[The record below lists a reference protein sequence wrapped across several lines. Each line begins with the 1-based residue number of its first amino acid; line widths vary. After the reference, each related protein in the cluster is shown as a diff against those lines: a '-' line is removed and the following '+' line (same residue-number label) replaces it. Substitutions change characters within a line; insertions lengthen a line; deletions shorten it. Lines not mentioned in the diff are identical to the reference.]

1 MAYKRIRTM
10 DIYQLISRWHSGY
23 NITQISKTLA
33 LDRKTVRQYV
43 SLARDAGIRRD
54 QPLPEKSNLLKQ
66 FDTLIPD
73 RKQQQPAREL
83 FLKHKDEIIQLVTDK
98 QDPLK
103 PKTAY
108 EVICERY
115 GVTASYTSFKRFVRE
130 YAVEFGLTEKRA
142 TTCCFETEPGEEV
155 QIDYGKMGRLHDPLT
170 SRNRDIYAFIA
181 TLSFSRF
188 KFVDFVYKQ
197 DQRSFIGSH
206 LRMFDFFDGVPQRL
220 VIDNLKAG
228 VLKPD
233 LYLPELNRAYQ
244 EMAEHY
250 GSFVDPARPFHPK
263 DKGKVERTVPVVR
276 ELFRKFKALYPGLDI
291 AQANREARKWCR
303 DTNGMKV
310 HGTTGLK
317 PFEVFQETEKDKL
330 SPLPEQP
337 FEVPTWKEAIVHV
350 DQFIQFDK
358 HFYALPEQTFVGK
371 TVWVRATEKLVHIY
385 HDHTL
390 VRKFVRGQQKRQ
402 YNPGD
407 FPENHRIMLESK
419 DVQALIGRAASIGP
433 SFKKLLIQVL
443 SPHARL
449 NYRRALAL
457 LRLREKYSKEHLNR
471 AAEYAVSH
479 NIHTPRQFQALLDK
493 LKNSAEEEGIPISEQ
508 TQLFLRDPEYFIQ

>member
-1 MAYKRIRTM
+1 M
-10 DIYQLISRWHSGY
+10 DIYQLISRWHAGY

-43 SLARDAGIRRD
+43 NLARDAGIRRD
-54 QPLPEKSNLLKQ
+54 QPLADKTDLLKQ
-66 FDTLIPD
+66 FDTLIPG

-83 FLKHKDEIIQLVTDK
+83 LHRHKDEIMQLVTDK

-115 GVTASYTSFKRFVRE
+115 GITASYTSFKRFVRE
-130 YAVEFGLTEKRA
+130 HAAEFGLAEKRT
-142 TTCCFETEPGEEV
+142 TTCRFETEPAEEV

-170 SRNRDIYAFIA
+170 CRNRDIYAFIA

-188 KFVDFVYKQ
+188 KFVEFVYKQ
-197 DQRSFIGSH
+197 DARSFVGSH

-233 LYLPELNRAYQ
+233 LYLPELNRSYQ

-250 GSFVDPARPFHPK
+250 GCFIDPARPLHPK

-276 ELFRKFKALYPGLDI
+276 ELFRKLKALHPGLDI
-291 AQANREARKWCR
+291 AQANREARNWCR
-303 DTNGMKV
+303 NTNGMKV

-317 PFEVFQETEKDKL
+317 PFEVFQETEKLRL
-330 SPLPEQP
+330 SSLPEQP
-337 FEVPTWKEAIVHV
+337 FEVPTWKSAIVHV

-358 HFYALPEQTFVGK
+358 HFYALPEHTFVGE

-402 YNPGD
+402 YHPGD
-407 FPENHRIMLESK
+407 FPENFRIMLESK
-419 DVQALIGRAASIGP
+419 DVQALIDRAASIGLA
-433 SFKKLLIQVL
+433 FKKLIIQVL

-457 LRLREKYSKEHLNR
+457 LKLRGKYSKEHLNR
-471 AAEYAVSH
+471 VAEYAITH
-479 NIHTPRQFQALLDK
+479 NIHTPRQIKALLDK
-493 LKNSAEEEGIPISEQ
+493 LTNPEEDGVPISEQ
-508 TQLFLRDPEYFIQ
+508 TQLFVRDPEYFIQ